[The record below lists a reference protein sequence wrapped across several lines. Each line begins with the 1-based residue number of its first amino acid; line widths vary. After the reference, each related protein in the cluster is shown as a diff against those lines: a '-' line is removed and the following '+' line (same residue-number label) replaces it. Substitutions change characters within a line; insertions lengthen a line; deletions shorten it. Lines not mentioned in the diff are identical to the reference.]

1 MRIFIS
7 YGHDEHISFARK
19 LYDELI
25 ARGDEVWFD
34 EEKLKAG
41 CRWEEYIE
49 NGLKWISNDPDGKM
63 ILIMTPHSVRRP
75 DGYCLNELSYAL
87 DLRLDILPVM
97 LVWTT
102 PPLSIYRYQWLDL
115 TDRKGETQF
124 ADDFKKIISSLENNV
139 HVDDSDRF
147 YYLRNNLEPL
157 DFLNDISLYQPDFIG
172 REWVMADFNQWL
184 NGNRTSRVYFLTGLP
199 GVGKTALA
207 VHMLQTCNNIMAFHL
222 CRKGNSEKTS
232 LRRAI
237 CSIAYQLSRELPEY
251 QEHLLRVNIV
261 HEKDR
266 CNDDALFDVL
276 IAGPLSHCCNQEKDV
291 LILID
296 AIDEAGDCYHS
307 PFSTFL
313 ARNMEKLPQWIRF
326 VLTSRPEDAVLQ
338 PLQEFSAHILEADSP
353 ENIADINNYITK
365 RLAHLDGDCAFDA
378 SLITER
384 SEGIFLYAKYVCA
397 ELASCAPGSQ
407 TRYELPAGVSAIYY
421 DLFNRNFT
429 DVGYYRN
436 SIRPFLDVISAQVEP
451 LSVDRLALCCG
462 KDIDEVIDF
471 LALFK
476 SMIYVGDDDK
486 IRPYHTS
493 FTDWITDRRKAGIY
507 AASSERGTENI
518 FNYLTQMFEDAG
530 WDFFMEGEDADFL
543 IRWYPEILAK
553 IKKNL
558 LDADVLVRRYEETSH
573 NKNILSALL
582 PDRNRFHF
590 IKSVFA
596 YTFKHTSLDKEELF
610 GRYSEGLPSCYSEN
624 MNVEGLKYLF
634 DYTRT
639 GQCKVPSTI
648 PGYEYYYF
656 WGVQV
661 PLLYVYS
668 TFDTEEIFRTLAS
681 GIHSACEDGR
691 KSQIHQ
697 MLKYYHDLVID
708 VFKESASIAVKH
720 LERIAS
726 YDIYMN
732 DVISKC
738 AESIRI
744 TTDGR

>member
-19 LYDELI
+19 LYEALI

-34 EEKLKAG
+34 EDKLKTGG
-41 CRWEEYIE
+41 CWEEYIE
-49 NGLKWISNDPDGKM
+49 NGLRWISEDPDGKM

-75 DGYCLNELSYAL
+75 DGYCLNELAYAL

-115 TDRKGETQF
+115 TDRNGETRF
-124 ADDFKKIISSLENNV
+124 AEDFARIISSLEQNV
-139 HVDDSDRF
+139 HIDDADQF

-172 REWVMADFNQWL
+172 REWIMADFDKWL
-184 NGNRTSRVYFLTGLP
+184 NENRDSRVYFITGLP

-207 VHMLQTCNNIMAFHL
+207 VHMLQVCNNIMAFHL
-222 CRKGNSEKTS
+222 CRKGNSEKIS

-251 QEHLLRVNIV
+251 HDHLMRVNIV
-261 HEKDR
+261 QEKDR

-276 IAGPLSHCCNQEKDV
+276 IAGPLSHCGNQEKDV

-296 AIDEAGDCYHS
+296 GIDEAGDCYHS
-307 PFSTFL
+307 PFSSFL

-338 PLQEFSAHILEADSP
+338 PLQEFSTHVLHADSP
-353 ENIADINNYITK
+353 ENISDIKNYITK
-365 RLAHLDGDCAFDA
+365 RFSCLDRGCAFDA
-378 SLITER
+378 SLIADR
-384 SEGIFLYAKYVCA
+384 SEGIFLYAKYVCN
-397 ELASCAPGSQ
+397 ELMSRAHGSQ
-407 TRYELPAGVSAIYY
+407 VNYELPAGIGAIYY
-421 DLFNRNFT
+421 DFFNRNFT
-429 DVGYYRN
+429 DIADYRN
-436 SIRPFLDVISAQVEP
+436 SIRPFIEVLCAQIEP
-451 LSVDRLALCCG
+451 LSIDRLSSCCG

-471 LALFK
+471 LAVFK

-493 FTDWITDRRKAGIY
+493 FIDWIVDKRKSGIY
-507 AASSERGTENI
+507 AASVERGTENI
-518 FNYLTQMFEDAG
+518 FNYLTHIFEESG

-543 IRWYPEILAK
+543 IRWYPGILSK
-553 IKKNL
+553 VKKNPF
-558 LDADVLVRRYEETSH
+558 DAEMLVRRYEESSRD
-573 NKNILSALL
+573 KNILSALL

-590 IKSVFA
+590 IKSVFGYA
-596 YTFKHTSLDKEELF
+596 FKYTSLDKEGLF
-610 GRYSEGLPSCYSEN
+610 GRYSEDLPSCYSEN
-624 MNVEGLKYLF
+624 MNLEGLKYLF
-634 DYTRT
+634 DYTKT
-639 GQCKVPSTI
+639 GRCKVPSPQ

-656 WGVQV
+656 LGVQV

-668 TFDTEEIFRTLAS
+668 EFDTEEIFRILAS

-691 KSQIHQ
+691 RSTIYE
-697 MLKYYHDLVID
+697 MLKYYYDLATDI
-708 VFKESASIAVKH
+708 FKESASIAVKH

-732 DVISKC
+732 DVIARC
-738 AESIRI
+738 AKSIGNNTCAI
-744 TTDGR
+744 

>member
-7 YGHDEHISFARK
+7 YGHDEHLQFARK
-19 LYDELI
+19 LYEAFI
-25 ARGDEVWFD
+25 ERGDEVWFD
-34 EEKLKAG
+34 EDKLKAG
-41 CRWEEYIE
+41 CCWEEYIE

-115 TDRKGETQF
+115 TDRKGETDF
-124 ADDFKKIISSLENNV
+124 ADDFRKIISSLENNA
-139 HVDDSDRF
+139 HVNDADRF

-172 REWVMADFNQWL
+172 REWIMVDFDKWL
-184 NGNRTSRVYFLTGLP
+184 TENKNSRVYFITGLP

-207 VHMLQTCNNIMAFHL
+207 IHMLHTCNSIMAFHF

-237 CSIAYQLSRELPEY
+237 CSIAFQLARELPEY
-251 QEHLLRVNIV
+251 QDYLLRINIV
-261 HEKDR
+261 QEKDR

-276 IAGPLSHCCNQEKDV
+276 IAGPLSRCCNHRKDV

-296 AIDEAGDCYHS
+296 GIDEAGNCYHS
-307 PFSTFL
+307 PFSSFL
-313 ARNMEKLPQWIRF
+313 ARNMEKLPRWIRF

-338 PLQEFSAHILEADSP
+338 PLQEFSTHILQADSP
-353 ENIADINNYITK
+353 ENISDISNYITK
-365 RLAHLDGDCAFDA
+365 RLADLDGTCDFDA
-378 SLITER
+378 SMITER
-384 SEGIFLYAKYVCA
+384 SEGIFLYAKYVCN
-397 ELASCAPGSQ
+397 ELASRSFGSQ
-407 TRYELPAGVSAIYY
+407 NKYELPKGISAIYY
-421 DLFNRNFT
+421 DFFNRNFT
-429 DVGYYRN
+429 DIGHYRN
-436 SIRPFLDVISAQVEP
+436 SIRPILDVISAQVEP
-451 LSVDRLALCCG
+451 LNIDRLSLCCN
-462 KDIDEVIDF
+462 KDVDDIVDF
-471 LALFK
+471 LTTFK

-493 FTDWITDRRKAGIY
+493 FIDWIIDRRKSGIY
-507 AASSERGTENI
+507 AASSERGTEYI
-518 FNYLTQMFEDAG
+518 FNYLTQIFEESG

-553 IKKNL
+553 VKKIE
-558 LDADVLVRRYEETSH
+558 LDANLLVRRYEESSR
-573 NKNILSALL
+573 NKNILQDLL
-582 PDRNRFHF
+582 PDRSRFHF

-596 YTFKHTSLDKEELF
+596 YVFKHTPLDKDGLF
-610 GRYSEGLPSCYSEN
+610 IRYSEGLPDCYTEN
-624 MNVEGLKYLF
+624 MNLEGLKYLF

-639 GQCKVPSTI
+639 GQCEIPSRR
-648 PGYEYYYF
+648 PGWEYYYF

-661 PLLYVYS
+661 PLLYTYS
-668 TFDTEEIFRTLAS
+668 SFDTDEIFNTLAS
-681 GIHSACEDGR
+681 GIYSACEDGR
-691 KSQIHQ
+691 KSTIYG
-697 MLKYYHDLVID
+697 MLEYYYDLATSA
-708 VFKESASIAVKH
+708 FKDSASIAIKH
-720 LERIAS
+720 LDKIAS

-732 DVISKC
+732 DVIAKC
-738 AESIRI
+738 AESIRN
-744 TTDGR
+744 T

>member
-19 LYDELI
+19 LHEALI

-49 NGLKWISNDPDGKM
+49 NGLKWISNDTEGKM

-75 DGYCLNELSYAL
+75 DGYCLNELAYAL
-87 DLRLDILPVM
+87 DLRLDILPIM

-102 PPLSIYRYQWLDL
+102 PPLSIYRYQWVDL
-115 TDRKGETQF
+115 TGSKGDAQF
-124 ADDFKKIISSLENNV
+124 ADDISKIISSLENNV
-139 HVDDSDRF
+139 HIDDADQY

-172 REWVMADFNQWL
+172 REWIMTDFDRWL
-184 NGNRTSRVYFLTGLP
+184 TENRNSRVYFITGLP

-237 CSIAYQLSRELPEY
+237 CSIAYQLSQELPEY
-251 QEHLLRVNIV
+251 QEHLLQVNIV
-261 HEKDR
+261 QEKDR

-276 IAGPLSHCCNQEKDV
+276 IADPLSHCSNQDKDV

-296 AIDEAGDCYHS
+296 GIDEAGDSYHS
-307 PFSTFL
+307 PFSSFL
-313 ARNMEKLPQWIRF
+313 AKNMGKLPQWIRF

-338 PLQEFSAHILEADSP
+338 PLQEFSVHVLHADSP
-353 ENIADINNYITK
+353 ENISDINNYITK
-365 RLAHLDGDCAFDA
+365 RLSDLEEGSTFDA
-378 SLITER
+378 SLIADR
-384 SEGIFLYAKYVCA
+384 SEGIFLYAKYVCN
-397 ELASCAPGSQ
+397 ELKSHAHKNQ
-407 TRYELPAGVSAIYY
+407 VKYELPAGIGAIYY
-421 DLFNRNFT
+421 DFFNRSFT
-429 DVGYYRN
+429 DIAHYRN
-436 SIRPFLDVISAQVEP
+436 SIRPFLDVLSAQVEP
-451 LSVDRLALCCG
+451 LSMDRLASCCN
-462 KDIDEVIDF
+462 KHIDDVIDF

-493 FTDWITDRRKAGIY
+493 FIDWIVDRKKSGPY
-507 AASSERGTENI
+507 AASIERGTENI
-518 FNYLTQMFEDAG
+518 FNYLTQIFEESG
-530 WDFFMEGEDADFL
+530 WNFFMEGEDADFL

-553 IKKNL
+553 VKKNL
-558 LDADVLVRRYEETSH
+558 LDADVLVRSYEETSR

-639 GQCKVPSTI
+639 GQYKVPSTM
-648 PGYEYYYF
+648 PGHEYYYF

-661 PLLYVYS
+661 PLLYVYP

-691 KSQIHQ
+691 ISQIHQ
-697 MLKYYHDLVID
+697 MLKYYHDLVTD

-744 TTDGR
+744 TTGSR